1 MEQHEFKVNG
11 ETFFAEEPEV
21 DAAVLLQQAFEG
33 KAIGKDP
40 NTTGYVL
47 RAPDKRDVKFV
58 SGETVN
64 LREYSVFRAAPEAG
78 APFA

>member
-1 MEQHEFKVNG
+1 MEKYEFKVNG

-21 DAAVLLQQAFEG
+21 DAAVLLQQAYDG

-40 NTTGYVL
+40 NTTGYGL
-47 RAPDKRDVKFV
+47 RVRDKDVKFV
-58 SGETVN
+58 SGEIVN